1 MNKADLIQELTK
13 KCDLTNAQA
22 SDVIDAF
29 VGGIKNSLK
38 KGDRVSLVGF
48 GSWEVR
54 KRAARKGINPQTGKP
69 IKIPARKYPKFNPG
83 KALRELFVAA
93 PKKKKK

>member
-13 KCDLTNAQA
+13 KVGLTNNQA
-22 SDVIDAF
+22 NDVIDAF
-29 VGGIKNSLK
+29 VDGIKSSLK
-38 KGDRVSLVGF
+38 KGKRVSLVGF

-54 KRAARKGINPQTGKP
+54 KRAARKGINPQTGKS

-83 KALRELFVAA
+83 KALRELFKS
-93 PKKKKK
+93 KKKK

>member
-13 KCDLTNAQA
+13 KVGLTNKQA
-22 SDVIDAF
+22 SDTIDAF
-29 VGGIKNSLK
+29 VEGIKKALK

-54 KRAARKGINPQTGKP
+54 KRAARKGINPQTGQT

-83 KALRELFVAA
+83 KALRDLF
-93 PKKKKK
+93 KGTK